1 MGASGGLWSFFVDRG
16 GTFTDIVAR
25 APDGRLLTR
34 KLLSENPDHYEDASV
49 AGIRA
54 ILRDAEGLAD
64 ADAFPA
70 HRIAAIKL
78 GTTVATNA
86 LLTRTGASTVLAI
99 TEGFGDALRIGAQN
113 RPRLFDLNIVLPD
126 MLYADVVEIPERLGC
141 DGRVIR
147 PFDETATRAR
157 LAASYAKGL
166 RAIAIV
172 LMHGYRHSAHER
184 RVAEIAAEIG
194 FTEIA
199 ASHTVSPLIKLVPR
213 GDTTVA
219 DAYLSPVL
227 RKHIDRV
234 AAATGGARLL
244 FMQSNGGL
252 ADGAHVS
259 GKDAVLSGPAGGV
272 VGAAETARAAGF
284 ADVIGFDM
292 GGTSTDVCHI
302 GAGDY
307 DRSFETTVAG
317 VRLRAP
323 MLQVHTV
330 AAGGG
335 SILHFDGLRFRV
347 GPDSAGANPGPACYG
362 KGGPLTITD
371 ANLLLGKI
379 NPAHFPK
386 VFGPR
391 GDAPLDADVV
401 ERRFAA
407 LAARVSAALGQTRTS
422 EDLARGFIALA
433 VDNMARAIRRVSV
446 ERGYDI
452 GTYVLA
458 CFGGAGGQHA
468 CLVADALNMRRV
480 FIHPFASVL
489 SAYGIG
495 RAPLSA
501 FESRTVESPL
511 TQGGLDA
518 ARATLDALDKEL
530 VARLSAQG
538 VAAKDIHVVRRLSL
552 KYAGTDTALA
562 VTEDSLDVMTDT
574 FTAHHRRQFGFVMNG
589 QSLTI
594 ESVAVEASGR
604 GGDAPGTAQVIRPD
618 IAAGATIEGP
628 LVLTDALS
636 TTVVEPGWS
645 VTALTDG
652 ALVLRKTGVAPMPAE
667 DAAPDP
673 MRIEIFNNLF
683 MSIAEQM
690 GAVLQNTA
698 QSVNIKERLDFSCAV
713 FDPAGNLIANAPH
726 IPVHLGSMS
735 DCVRAVRAKHAAMQ
749 DGDAFVLN
757 NPYAGGTHLP
767 DITVVTP
774 VFIDGQPRFFV
785 ASRGHHA
792 DIGGITPGSMPP
804 GSRTL
809 AEEGLLLDNI
819 HLVRDHI
826 FQEDAIRAVL
836 TQGPHPARNVAVNLA
851 DLRAQVGANA
861 KGVEELRRASALYG
875 PRTMAAY
882 MGHVQDHAAEAVRR
896 LIPRLRS
903 GRFTCPTD
911 EGGVVTVAVTVD
923 HAQRRA
929 VIDFTGTSAQRPGNF
944 NAPGAVC
951 RAAVLYVFRT
961 LIADEIPMNEG
972 VLRPLTLVIP
982 EGSMLNPKPPAAVV
996 AGNVETSQIICDAL
1010 YGALGVLAGSQG
1022 TMNNF
1027 TFGNARHQYY
1037 ETIAGG
1043 AGAGDGFDGASAV
1056 QTHMTNSRL
1065 TDPEVLEQRFPVTVE
1080 RFAIRRGSGGNGRH
1094 RGGDGV
1100 IRELKFHDAMTAGIL
1115 SGRRATR
1122 PFGLAGGCD
1131 GAPGATALIRK
1142 DGTRQSFGATGAAE
1156 VEPGDV
1162 IVIATP
1168 GGGGY
1173 GDPERPDDNLTAGA
1187 FS

>member
-1 MGASGGLWSFFVDRG
+1 MTDGGQWSFFIDRG

-25 APDGRLLTR
+25 APDGRLITR
-34 KLLSENPDHYEDASV
+34 KLLSENPEHYTDASV
-49 AGIRA
+49 AGMRA
-54 ILRDAEGLAD
+54 ILAAAEGLGD
-64 ADAFPA
+64 SEPFPR
-70 HRIAAIKL
+70 HRVAAIKL

-86 LLTRTGASTVLAI
+86 LLTRTGTSTLLAV
-99 TEGFGDALRIGAQN
+99 TEGFADALRIGAQN

-126 MLYADVVEIPERLGC
+126 MLYAGVIEIPERIGF
-141 DGRVIR
+141 DGRVIHAL
-147 PFDETATRAR
+147 DEASTRAR
-157 LAASYAKGL
+157 LQAGFANGL
-166 RAIAIV
+166 RAVAIV
-172 LMHGYRHSAHER
+172 LMHGYRHTEHEK
-184 RVAEIAAEIG
+184 RVAVIAAEIG
-194 FTEIA
+194 YTQI
-199 ASHTVSPLIKLVPR
+199 TVSHIVNPMIKFVPR

-227 RKHIDRV
+227 RRYV
-234 AAATGGARLL
+234 NQVSAATCGTRVL

-259 GKDAVLSGPAGGV
+259 GKDAVLSGPAGGI
-272 VGAAETARAAGF
+272 VGAADTARAAGF
-284 ADVIGFDM
+284 DRVIGFDM

-302 GAGDY
+302 GPGDY

-317 VRLRAP
+317 VRLRTP

-379 NPAHFPK
+379 SPAHFPK
-386 VFGPR
+386 VFGPT
-391 GDAPLDADVV
+391 GDAPLDVEVVRQKFAD
-401 ERRFAA
+401 
-407 LAARVSAALGQTRTS
+407 LAARVNETLGQMRTPD
-422 EDLARGFIALA
+422 DLARGFIALA
-433 VDNMARAIRRVSV
+433 VDNMARAIRRISV
-446 ERGYDI
+446 ERGHDVGAY
-452 GTYVLA
+452 TLA

-480 FIHPFASVL
+480 FIHPLAGVL

-495 RAPLSA
+495 RAPLSV
-501 FESRTVESPL
+501 FESRTIEAPL
-511 TQGGLDA
+511 TADGLA
-518 ARATLDALDKEL
+518 ATRKALDALTDTVCE
-530 VARLSAQG
+530 RLIAQG
-538 VAAKDIHVVRRLSL
+538 VSARDVVVMRRLHL
-552 KYAGTDTALA
+552 KYAGTDTALPVA
-562 VTEDSLDVMTDT
+562 EGTRDAMMAAFTE
-574 FTAHHRRQFGFVMNG
+574 HHRRQFGFVMSGNAIA
-589 QSLTI
+589 I
-594 ESVAVEASGR
+594 ESIAVDATGR
-604 GGDAPGTAQVIRPD
+604 ADDAPGQTVIDRPD
-618 IAAGATIEGP
+618 LPAGSTIQGP
-628 LVLTDALS
+628 SVLTDALS
-636 TTVVEPGWS
+636 TTVIEPGWAA
-645 VTALTDG
+645 TALHDG
-652 ALVLRKTGVAPMPAE
+652 ALVLEKAGGTQAVAQ

-673 MRIEIFNNLF
+673 IRIEIFNNLF
-683 MSIAEQM
+683 MSVAEQM

-713 FDPAGNLIANAPH
+713 FDASGNLIANAPH

-735 DCVRAVRAKHAAMQ
+735 DCVRAVRAKHADMR
-749 DGDAFVLN
+749 DGDVFVLN

-774 VFIDGQPRFFV
+774 VFIDGEAKFFT

-804 GSRTL
+804 GSRRL
-809 AEEGLLLDNI
+809 GEEGLLLDNV
-819 HLVRDHI
+819 HLVRNHV
-826 FQEDAIRAVL
+826 FQEGAIRAIL
-836 TQGPHPARNVAVNLA
+836 AQGPHPARNIPVNLA
-851 DLRAQVGANA
+851 DLRAQAGANA
-861 KGVEELRRASALYG
+861 KGAAELRRAVDSYG
-875 PRTMAAY
+875 IATVTAY
-882 MGHVQDHAAEAVRR
+882 MSHVQDHAAEAVRR
-896 LIPRLRS
+896 LLMRLQS
-903 GRFTCPTD
+903 GEFTCQTD
-911 EGGVVTVAVTVD
+911 EGGAVKVAITVD
-923 HAQRRA
+923 HARRQA
-929 VIDFTGTSAQRPGNF
+929 TIDFTGTSDQRPSNF
-944 NAPGAVC
+944 NAPSAVC

-982 EGSMLNPKPPAAVV
+982 EGSMLNPRSPAAVV

-1043 AGAGDGFDGASAV
+1043 AGAGADFDGASAV

-1065 TDPEVLEQRFPVTVE
+1065 TDPEVLEQRFPVSIE
-1080 RFAIRRGSGGNGRH
+1080 SFAIRRGSGGAGKH
-1094 RGGDGV
+1094 HGGDGV
-1100 IRELKFHDAMTAGIL
+1100 VRTLTFHEAMTAGIL

-1122 PFGLAGGCD
+1122 PFGLAGGAD
-1131 GAPGATALIRK
+1131 GAPGETTLIRA
-1142 DGTRQSFGATGAAE
+1142 DGRRETLGATGSAD
-1156 VEPGDV
+1156 VRPGDR

-1168 GGGGY
+1168 GGGGH
-1173 GDPERPDDNLTAGA
+1173 GPAESA
-1187 FS
+1187 